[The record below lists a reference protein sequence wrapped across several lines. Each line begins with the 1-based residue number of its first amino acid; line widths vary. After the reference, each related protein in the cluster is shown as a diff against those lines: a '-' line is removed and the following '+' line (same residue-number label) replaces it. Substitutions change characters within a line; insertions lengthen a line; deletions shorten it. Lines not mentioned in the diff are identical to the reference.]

1 MAKLDK
7 LPVHVYEV
15 DEEVDK
21 DEVGLLAYGFKN
33 RLSSQLDDLLE
44 NYQQVSKIGIRMFLE
59 TGEEFFL
66 MSCLIEIMVSVST
79 GLHSIACSSGPCLFV
94 LRWFSKAR
102 FGYIVKKIKIT

>member
-59 TGEEFFL
+59 TGEEFFFNVL
-66 MSCLIEIMVSVST
+66 FTEIF
-79 GLHSIACSSGPCLFV
+79 LQH
-94 LRWFSKAR
+94 
-102 FGYIVKKIKIT
+102 

>member
-33 RLSSQLDDLLE
+33 WLISQLDDSLE
-44 NYQQVSKIGIRMFLE
+44 NYQHVSKTGIGMFVE
-59 TGEEFFL
+59 TGEEFFFFNVL
-66 MSCLIEIMVSVST
+66 FDWNN
-79 GLHSIACSSGPCLFV
+79 GL
-94 LRWFSKAR
+94 R
-102 FGYIVKKIKIT
+102 FN

>member
-21 DEVGLLAYGFKN
+21 DEVGLLVLYD
-33 RLSSQLDDLLE
+33 SLE
-44 NYQQVSKIGIRMFLE
+44 NYQHVSKTGIGMFLE
-59 TGEEFFL
+59 TGEEFFFL

-79 GLHSIACSSGPCLFV
+79 RLHSIACSSGPCLFV
-94 LRWFSKAR
+94 LRSFSKAR
-102 FGYIVKKIKIT
+102 FGDIVKKIKIT